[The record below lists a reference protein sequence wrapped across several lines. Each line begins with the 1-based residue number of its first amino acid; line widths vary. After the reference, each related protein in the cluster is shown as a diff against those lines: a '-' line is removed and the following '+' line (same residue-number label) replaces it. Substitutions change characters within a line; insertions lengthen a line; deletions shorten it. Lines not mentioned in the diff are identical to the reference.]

1 MTVAQAPKPQPC
13 FPAWNCAPGPEQMPQ
28 GKAQQAE
35 AQSFALRHCP
45 PMNCRPAPLPTFFA
59 PAGSN
64 VGPPTQE
71 PPLVGG
77 GGVAGGG
84 GGLTVA
90 PALKPQPCFPAWN
103 CAPGPEQ
110 MPQGKAKQAEAQS
123 FALRHCP
130 PMNWRPAP
138 LPTFFAR
145 AGSNVGP
152 PTQEPPTVGGVGGAG
167 CGGGFTAE

>member
-1 MTVAQAPKPQPC
+1 
-13 FPAWNCAPGPEQMPQ
+13 MPQ

-45 PMNCRPAPLPTFFA
+45 PMSCRPAPLPTFFA

-84 GGLTVA
+84 GGLTAA

-110 MPQGKAKQAEAQS
+110 MPQGKAQQPEAQS
-123 FALRHCP
+123 FTLRHCP
-130 PMNWRPAP
+130 PMNCRRSEVRRVGA
-138 LPTFFAR
+138 A
-145 AGSNVGP
+145 AGSKGGP
-152 PTQEPPTVGGVGGAG
+152 PTQEPTLVGGGGVA
-167 CGGGFTAE
+167 GGGGGLTAAPGLEAQPWFP